1 MNDQNCIICA
11 SEKIKDTT
19 YTYKCINC
27 NLFTSNLS
35 PGFGREIEGIDNL
48 RIRNSKKIISKMLL
62 YKNIKKLKVFE
73 FGSGQGYF
81 INEAEKLNIDIT
93 GSDPDETEYNIL
105 KNKYKKIIKISLP
118 ISEEKKSILDKYDY
132 IVFNDVFEHL
142 NDLNK
147 ITGQLKNFLKPGGC
161 LVINIPSSDGILFKV
176 SRFLYN
182 INIHNIYNRLW
193 QKNTSSPH
201 LTYFNNKNLSLY
213 LKRFDYELIHSG
225 SLDFID
231 NVDNFKRLNSINKN
245 KLYCYF
251 FSSLLFVMYYIQK
264 FLPKDVMLHIYQ
276 IKNY

>member
-1 MNDQNCIICA
+1 MNNQNCIIC
-11 SEKIKDTT
+11 SCEKIKDTE
-19 YTYKCINC
+19 YTYKCKNC
-27 NLFTSNLS
+27 NLFTSNLRS
-35 PGFGREIEGIDNL
+35 GFGREIEGVDNL
-48 RIRNSKKIISKMLL
+48 RIKNSKKIISTMLL
-62 YKNIKKLKVFE
+62 NKDIDKLKVFE

-118 ISEEKKSILDKYDY
+118 ISDEKKSLLEKYDY

-147 ITGQLKNFLKPGGC
+147 ISAQLKNFLKPGGC
-161 LVINIPSSDGILFKV
+161 LVINIPSSDGILFKI
-176 SRFLYN
+176 SRFLYK

-213 LKRFDYELIHSG
+213 LKKFNYELIHSG

-231 NVDNFKRLNSINKN
+231 NTDNFKRFNSI
-245 KLYCYF
+245 LIC
-251 FSSLLFVMYYIQK
+251 
-264 FLPKDVMLHIYQ
+264 
-276 IKNY
+276 